1 MRLQNAG
8 PGLLFVVTLL
18 AGCASGP
25 GSIYVPAGGAGGQS
39 RPPAAD
45 SGESAAPAPQPE
57 PRVSEPAAPEPAP
70 RYQDESE
77 ALSPAARSLIRKADA
92 LLRAGDPQG
101 AISQLERA
109 QRISPRSA
117 EVYFHLAQAYAGM
130 QRYGAGEQ
138 FARKGLSL
146 AGNDSGL
153 QKQGWRL
160 LADIRRASGNVAG
173 ADQAEARAS
182 AL

>member
-1 MRLQNAG
+1 MKLRIAG
-8 PGLLFVVTLL
+8 IGWLVVVLL

-25 GSIYVPAGGAGGQS
+25 GSIYVPAGGGGQS
-39 RPPAAD
+39 PSSADKDTDSAEPA
-45 SGESAAPAPQPE
+45 E
-57 PRVSEPAAPEPAP
+57 PRVSDPAAPEPAP

-77 ALSPAARSLIRKADA
+77 ALSPAARSLIQKADS
-92 LLRAGDPQG
+92 LLSAGNPQG
-101 AISQLERA
+101 AIGQLERA

-117 EVYFHLAQAYAGM
+117 EVYFQLARAYSGM
-130 QRYGAGEQ
+130 ERYGAGEQ

-146 AGNDSGL
+146 AGNNTGL

>member
-1 MRLQNAG
+1 MKLG
-8 PGLLFVVTLL
+8 IPGLGLFLVVTLL

-25 GSIYVPAGGAGGQS
+25 GSIYVPAGGEGQS
-39 RPPAAD
+39 RSTASD
-45 SGESAAPAPQPE
+45 SDKAAPAPQRE
-57 PRVSEPAAPEPAP
+57 PRVSEPSAPEPAP

-92 LLRAGDPQG
+92 LLRAGNPQG
-101 AISQLERA
+101 AIAQLERA

-146 AGNDSGL
+146 AGNNTGL
-153 QKQGWRL
+153 QRQGWML

>member
-1 MRLQNAG
+1 MTRGNARL
-8 PGLLFVVTLL
+8 GLFLLVTLL

-25 GSIYVPAGGAGGQS
+25 GSIYVPAGGGGQARS
-39 RPPAAD
+39 SA
-45 SGESAAPAPQPE
+45 SGSDEQAAPVQKPA
-57 PRVSEPAAPEPAP
+57 PRVSEPSAPEPAP
-70 RYQDESE
+70 RYQDQSE
-77 ALSPAARSLIRKADA
+77 ALSPAARSLIQKADS
-92 LLRAGDPQG
+92 LLRAGNPQG

-117 EVYFHLAQAYAGM
+117 EVYFHLARAYAGM

-146 AGNDSGL
+146 AGSNTGL
-153 QKQGWRL
+153 QKQGWML

>member
-1 MRLQNAG
+1 MKLG
-8 PGLLFVVTLL
+8 IPGLGLFLVVTLL

-25 GSIYVPAGGAGGQS
+25 GSIYVPAGGGDQS
-39 RPPAAD
+39 RSTAPD
-45 SGESAAPAPQPE
+45 SDEKAAPAPQPE
-57 PRVSEPAAPEPAP
+57 PQVSEPSAPEPAP

-77 ALSPAARSLIRKADA
+77 ALSPAARSLIQKADA
-92 LLRAGDPQG
+92 QLRAGNPQG

-146 AGNDSGL
+146 AGNNTAL
-153 QKQGWRL
+153 QRQGWML

>member
-1 MRLQNAG
+1 MKLG
-8 PGLLFVVTLL
+8 VPGLGLFLVVTLL

-25 GSIYVPAGGAGGQS
+25 GSIYVPAGGGDQS
-39 RPPAAD
+39 RSAAPD
-45 SGESAAPAPQPE
+45 SDEKAAPAPQPQ
-57 PRVSEPAAPEPAP
+57 VSEPSAPDPAP

-77 ALSPAARSLIRKADA
+77 ALSPAALSLIQKADS
-92 LLRAGDPQG
+92 LLRAGNPQG

-146 AGNDSGL
+146 AGNNTGL
-153 QKQGWRL
+153 QRQGWML